1 MSDTYRNSRAGG
13 RRFRQSSSADRIMA
27 VQNARSRGTGSR
39 RGGSGRRRG
48 RRQGPDM
55 AKIVLIVIGVLIL
68 LICAA
73 VGFQSCA
80 RSEDDK
86 TSVESESE
94 TETTEPETEM
104 AAEITVNGVQVH
116 GLTKTEAIKKV
127 LEDMGWE
134 MKVSFGDETADLPNL
149 MEANVDAVIEKAFAK
164 KESGDYTVE
173 TDGLDDAVQVEVK
186 ALAAKWD
193 VEPKN
198 GSISTYDKS
207 SDKFTFAG
215 AQTGKKIDQEK
226 LTSDILSA
234 MKAGEYNKTITAT
247 ADEVQPEITEAQARE
262 NFKRIGTY
270 TTKTTTNKDRNENI
284 RLACAAINGTI
295 IKPGE
300 EFSFNKMTGNRTT
313 EKGYK
318 PAGAYSNG
326 VVVQEPGGGVCQVS
340 TTLYNALLEAE
351 LQIDVRYPHSME
363 VSYVKPSKDAAIATG
378 SKDLVFT
385 NNKEYPIYIEGT
397 TNGYEVSFTIYG
409 KEDRPSNRKVEYISV
424 EDKRIPS
431 YAIEV
436 PDASIPS
443 GTYRSGGGSNHDEV
457 YSHLEKVVY
466 ENGQE
471 VSRETL
477 HSDHYA
483 ASNETVY
490 VGTGAAA
497 PTDGT

>member
-1 MSDTYRNSRAGG
+1 
-13 RRFRQSSSADRIMA
+13 
-27 VQNARSRGTGSR
+27 
-39 RGGSGRRRG
+39 
-48 RRQGPDM
+48 
-55 AKIVLIVIGVLIL
+55 
-68 LICAA
+68 
-73 VGFQSCA
+73 
-80 RSEDDK
+80 
-86 TSVESESE
+86 
-94 TETTEPETEM
+94 
-104 AAEITVNGVQVH
+104 
-116 GLTKTEAIKKV
+116 
-127 LEDMGWE
+127 MGWE

-149 MEANVDAVIEKAFAK
+149 MEANVDAVIEKSIC
-164 KESGDYTVE
+164 EEGIRDYTVE

-198 GSISTYDKS
+198 GSISTYDKA

-340 TTLYNALLEAE
+340 STLYNAVVFAGLKTTE
-351 LQIDVRYPHSME
+351 RH
-363 VSYVKPSKDAAIATG
+363 DAAAHA
-378 SKDLVFT
+378 SYAFT
-385 NNKEYPIYIEGT
+385 DVAAIYPIT
-397 TNGYEVSFTIYG
+397 
-409 KEDRPSNRKVEYISV
+409 PSSPMAE
-424 EDKRIPS
+424 
-431 YAIEV
+431 
-436 PDASIPS
+436 AS
-443 GTYRSGGGSNHDEV
+443 DEW
-457 YSHLEKVVY
+457 
-466 ENGQE
+466 
-471 VSRETL
+471 
-477 HSDHYA
+477 A
-483 ASNETVY
+483 
-490 VGTGAAA
+490 
-497 PTDGT
+497 TDGRTNIFGRTVQITEMQSEEVQQVLFTDIWQQVR